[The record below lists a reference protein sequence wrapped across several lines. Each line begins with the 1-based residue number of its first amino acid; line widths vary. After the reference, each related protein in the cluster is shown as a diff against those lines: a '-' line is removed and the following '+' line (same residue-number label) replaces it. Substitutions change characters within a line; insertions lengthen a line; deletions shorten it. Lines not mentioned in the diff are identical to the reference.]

1 MPIKKVS
8 HIAATYKK
16 GGLNIKNEYTLFF
29 YDYSKR
35 F

>member
-16 GGLNIKNEYTLFF
+16 GGLNIKIKYTLNFIL
-29 YDYSKR
+29 
-35 F
+35 